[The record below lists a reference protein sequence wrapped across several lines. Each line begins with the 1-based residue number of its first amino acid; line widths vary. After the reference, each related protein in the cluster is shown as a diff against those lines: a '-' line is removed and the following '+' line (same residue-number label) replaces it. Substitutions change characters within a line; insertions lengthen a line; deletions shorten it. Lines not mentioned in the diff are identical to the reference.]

1 MSESTNNKV
10 KPALIGGA
18 SLGVASG
25 IPFLNVLNCACC
37 ALVVGGGFLAA
48 WLYLKDQP
56 PSPEPPWGDGAIV
69 GLLAGLFG
77 AAVAVVV
84 DIPFL
89 AMQSA
94 FFSSIDFSE
103 IALKKA
109 EARAAEAGV
118 GATFVQ
124 GDLTAVAIPGVEGPF
139 DFIVDFGTLDDLKGE
154 SRQTMARTITRLSR
168 PGTVF
173 LEYCFYGETEEL
185 PWISFKGTSK
195 MSHIAPG
202 ELETLFGDDWEV
214 EPFS

>member
-1 MSESTNNKV
+1 MVTSRVYDWMYRLWAPWDSVGVRKDLVELLESGRVDPERYPRTID
-10 KPALIGGA
+10 LGCGTGA
-18 SLGVASG
+18 
-25 IPFLNVLNCACC
+25 NV
-37 ALVVGGGFLAA
+37 VH
-48 WLYLKDQP
+48 
-56 PSPEPPWGDGAIV
+56 
-69 GLLAGLFG
+69 LAGLGFDSWG
-77 AAVAVVV
+77 V
-84 DIPFL
+84 
-89 AMQSA
+89 
-94 FFSSIDFSE
+94 DFSE

-124 GDLTAVAIPGVEGPF
+124 GDLTADAIPGVEGPF
-139 DFIVDFGTLDDLKGE
+139 DFIVDFGTLDDLKAE

-173 LEYCFYGETEEL
+173 LEYCFYGETDEL

-214 EPFS
+214 EPFSADEDWRVATFLLTRR

>member
-1 MSESTNNKV
+1 MVTSRVYDWMYRLWAPWDSVGVRKDLVELLESGRVDPEWYPRTID
-10 KPALIGGA
+10 LGCGTGA
-18 SLGVASG
+18 
-25 IPFLNVLNCACC
+25 NV
-37 ALVVGGGFLAA
+37 VH
-48 WLYLKDQP
+48 
-56 PSPEPPWGDGAIV
+56 
-69 GLLAGLFG
+69 LAGLGFDSWG
-77 AAVAVVV
+77 V
-84 DIPFL
+84 
-89 AMQSA
+89 
-94 FFSSIDFSE
+94 DFSE

-124 GDLTAVAIPGVEGPF
+124 GDLTADAIPGVEGPF
-139 DFIVDFGTLDDLKGE
+139 DFIVDFGTLDDLKAE

-173 LEYCFYGETEEL
+173 LEYCFYGETDEL

-214 EPFS
+214 EPFSADEDWRVATFLLTRR